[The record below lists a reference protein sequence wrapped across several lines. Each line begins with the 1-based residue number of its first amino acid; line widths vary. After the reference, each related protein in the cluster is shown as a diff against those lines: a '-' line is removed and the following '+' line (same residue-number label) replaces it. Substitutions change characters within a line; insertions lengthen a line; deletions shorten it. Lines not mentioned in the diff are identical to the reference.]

1 MNIVRCRT
9 HIVLFA
15 LLALVPATRGRAQ
28 TPAPEPPPV
37 WDTQFGLA
45 FVGTSGNTD
54 TTTFGADF
62 AAHRRWPLWKIDA
75 MATGVQTETGD
86 VKTAERYIASLRGQ
100 RKLSS
105 LLGLSTGERVEHDP
119 FAGVDFRSIADVGL
133 TWNLANQAHW
143 IFEATTALAWSHEKP
158 TIGDST
164 NHPTGVLEAL
174 STIPFGATGGK
185 STQRFTFYPDF
196 EDASAYRSEAEVT
209 AQATMNS
216 HLALKFGYLFRF
228 SNQPLAGFK
237 KTDNT
242 TTASVVLTLRSADT
256 IH

>member
-1 MNIVRCRT
+1 MTLRPVAVSFIV
-9 HIVLFA
+9 V
-15 LLALVPATRGRAQ
+15 LALSSASVSRAQ
-28 TPAPEPPPV
+28 TSAPPPPPI

-54 TTTFGADF
+54 TNTFGADF
-62 AAHRRWPLWKIDA
+62 ALHRRWPLWKIDA
-75 MATGVQTETGD
+75 TATGVQTDTAG
-86 VKTAERYIASLRGQ
+86 VKSAERYIASLRGQ

-105 LLGLSTGERVEHDP
+105 LLGLSVGERVEHDP
-119 FAGVDFRSIADVGL
+119 FAGVDLRSLADVGL
-133 TWNLANQAHW
+133 TWNLVNMPRW
-143 IFEATTALAWSHEKP
+143 MFEAMTSAAWDHEKP
-158 TIGDST
+158 TIGEST
-164 NHPTGVLEAL
+164 DHPTGIFEAL
-174 STIPFGATGGK
+174 STIPFGTTGGK

-196 EDASAYRSEAEVT
+196 ENSSAYRSEAEVT

-242 TTASVVLTLRSADT
+242 TTASVVLTFRSMET
-256 IH
+256 VH